1 MKPTIIFVSANSGI
15 SEFLYEAHTSR
26 TEEKIDYVMSFRKV
40 FKWKSNHQ
48 ERKSSIFFF
57 QVKDGHFG
65 IHNNKDSFSGLRGAF
80 NSRG

>member
-1 MKPTIIFVSANSGI
+1 MEKQSSG
-15 SEFLYEAHTSR
+15 A
-26 TEEKIDYVMSFRKV
+26 KV
-40 FKWKSNHQ
+40 VDF
-48 ERKSSIFFF
+48 FFF